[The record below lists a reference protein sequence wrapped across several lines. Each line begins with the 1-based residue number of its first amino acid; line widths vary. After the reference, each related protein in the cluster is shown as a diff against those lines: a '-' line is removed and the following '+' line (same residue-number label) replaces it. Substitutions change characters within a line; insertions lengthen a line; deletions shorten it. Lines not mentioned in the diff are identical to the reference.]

1 MIQCMLCKSKNLEN
15 VQKINTK
22 LIVDLYKNELNINI
36 ASEFGENRFI
46 NTFKCNDCELM
57 FFNPIISGSEQ
68 FYEDL
73 QNLESGYYS
82 NKRPEFIEAIK
93 FINKNNKVLEI
104 GAGSAYFAEI
114 LQNVNYVG
122 LEYNQE
128 AIEKAKMKGIKLEKK
143 SIEEFLQNNS
153 EQFDVVCSFHVL
165 EHVSN
170 PYTFIESSLKTLKK
184 GGKFICAVPCSNSFS
199 ISYHN
204 HVLNTPPHHATRW
217 SLKTFKY
224 ICEKFDLNIE
234 TIYVDKI
241 VNTKD
246 YFEIKSRTLF
256 FNFIFPY
263 KQIVL
268 NENFLKIFHKI
279 FKKLNRFFGLYK
291 FDALEKYHG
300 KSMMIIAVKK

>member
-204 HVLNTPPHHATRW
+204 HVLNTPP
-217 SLKTFKY
+217 SSYYKMEFKNVQ
-224 ICEKFDLNIE
+224 IHLR
-234 TIYVDKI
+234 KI
-241 VNTKD
+241 
-246 YFEIKSRTLF
+246 
-256 FNFIFPY
+256 
-263 KQIVL
+263 
-268 NENFLKIFHKI
+268 
-279 FKKLNRFFGLYK
+279 
-291 FDALEKYHG
+291 
-300 KSMMIIAVKK
+300 